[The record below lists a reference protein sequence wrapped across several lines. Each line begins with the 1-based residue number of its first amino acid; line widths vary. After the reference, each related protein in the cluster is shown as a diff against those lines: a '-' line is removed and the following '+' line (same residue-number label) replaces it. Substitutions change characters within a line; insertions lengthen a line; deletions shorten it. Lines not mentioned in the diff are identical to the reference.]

1 MTRMLRLYEGF
12 GLFVLLTVMLAR
24 GGFIGMARM
33 FRLWLG
39 ILNCL

>member
-24 GGFIGMARM
+24 GGLIGMARM
-33 FRLWLG
+33 FRMLLG
-39 ILNCL
+39 VVNCL